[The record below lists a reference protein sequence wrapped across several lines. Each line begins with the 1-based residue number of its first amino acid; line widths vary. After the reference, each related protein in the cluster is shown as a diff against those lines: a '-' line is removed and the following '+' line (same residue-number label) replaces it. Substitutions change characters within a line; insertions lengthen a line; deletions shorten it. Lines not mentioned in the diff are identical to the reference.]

1 MTFAWSCHCAPA
13 ATAILE
19 KFLGLSIGKLRF
31 YRHRPAFTLDQRSTA
46 MKSDSDREIAIFT
59 EALKVSLQE
68 RAAFLERACE
78 GEEDLRRK
86 VEALLKAHDRMGDFL
101 QEPPTGGF
109 IE

>member
-1 MTFAWSCHCAPA
+1 VHQPPRQSLKKSLAFRSENFA
-13 ATAILE
+13 
-19 KFLGLSIGKLRF
+19 SIGIDQLS
-31 YRHRPAFTLDQRSTA
+31 TLDQRSTA

-68 RAAFLERACE
+68 RAAFLERVCR